1 MQTVTT
7 VPRGY
12 PRQAYAWFVVGLL
25 TLAYMLSFIDRQI
38 LSLLVAP
45 IRRDLDISDT
55 QMSLLMG
62 FSFAL
67 FYTFFGIPLGR
78 LADTASR
85 RWIVTLGVAVWS
97 AATAFCGFAH
107 HYWQLFAGRM
117 GVGVGEAAL
126 SPAAYSLIADSF
138 PPERRSIAM
147 SVYGMGIFLGAG
159 TAMLVGGLIVGFA
172 SKQGELVLPLVGT
185 TRPWQ
190 LVFYV
195 LGGVGL
201 IFAWFMLLI
210 REPARQGATVA
221 SIPLREVIRT
231 LMQHRRAVLM
241 HNLGFACVALASYSA
256 QAWLPSV
263 WQRVHGWPIRDIGVI
278 YGSVI
283 AVSGC
288 LGIVFA
294 GWLADRWRA
303 RGISDATLRVGA
315 IAAGCGAPLALLIPV
330 MPSPGWLAALVF
342 PLTFCFSMPFGVSA
356 AAIQDL
362 VPNRMRGQ
370 TSAIY
375 LFVVTL
381 IGLGIGPTAVAMC
394 TDYVFVDDRKVG
406 VSLAIVAFAA
416 QLLACLLLAGGCR
429 HFRKSLSEIEGRS

>member
-7 VPRGY
+7 VPRVY
-12 PRQAYAWFVVGLL
+12 PRPSYAWFVVGLL

-67 FYTFFGIPLGR
+67 FYTFFGVPLGR

-97 AATAFCGFAH
+97 AATAFCGGAQ

-159 TAMLVGGLIVGFA
+159 AAMLVGGLIVGFA
-172 SKQGELVLPLVGT
+172 SKQGELVLPIVGA

-195 LGGVGL
+195 LCGVGL
-201 IFAWFMLLI
+201 MFAWFLLLI
-210 REPARQGATVA
+210 REPVRQGASVA

-231 LMQHRRAVLM
+231 LMRHRRAVLM
-241 HNLGFACVALASYSA
+241 HNFGFACVALASYSA

-263 WQRVHGWPIRDIGVI
+263 WQRVYGWPIRDIGVI

-288 LGIVFA
+288 MGIVFA

-342 PLTFCFSMPFGVSA
+342 PMTFCFSMPFGVSA

-406 VSLAIVAFAA
+406 LSLAIVACGA
-416 QLLACLLLAGGCR
+416 QVLACLLLAGGCR